1 MGKGSNVIFDPLHNR
16 CCDFDKAL
24 ADQHLVYKSHVKR
37 FWKHATYDEKNKV
50 IQSVVKQHNEKKKIN
65 VTKAL
70 VREVLDFPDEA
81 GTPTRFP
88 ERMVKGCMLRMG
100 YAGAL
105 NNTNYLKSKFQ
116 KPYKF
121 IIHSVLLALS
131 HCKGGYD
138 AMYDYQMNMVTAL
151 VLNKKYNFSHII
163 FYYMIENIS
172 TKSRTCVYP
181 RFVHIL
187 IDHAYPDI
195 ERDAKDDLLV
205 LSHMSN
211 DSLKQL
217 ARYHLNHPEP
227 TKVTEFFGF
236 IMDAIYV
243 DPDSVNHQNWRN
255 EEEMKEVACADE
267 LKALEYFKATRND

>member
-16 CCDFDKAL
+16 CCDFDVDKNSELSKFSSILEFMKRLPIQKAL

-37 FWKHATYDEKNKV
+37 FWKHAKYDENNKV

-138 AMYDYQMNMVTAL
+138 EMYDYQMNMVTAL

-227 TKVTEFFGF
+227 TKLIIKTG
-236 IMDAIYV
+236 
-243 DPDSVNHQNWRN
+243 
-255 EEEMKEVACADE
+255 EMKR
-267 LKALEYFKATRND
+267 K